1 MRLIPLGNE
10 RTVGLNTVL
19 VPALDPG
26 LLVIILGL
34 ATGRTGLTDIGL
46 NVIDQTGLQCQ
57 LPHRLVVW
65 MLRH

>member
-1 MRLIPLGNE
+1 M
-10 RTVGLNTVL
+10 VL
-19 VPALDPG
+19 VPG
-26 LLVIILGL
+26 LLVIVLGHTHRH

-46 NVIDQTGLQCQ
+46 TVIAQTGLQCQ